1 MDIQEDMVIMLLF
14 VKIEKINGM
23 NSMILHA
30 MNVKKVLLIE
40 EVLIYYYMKEFL
52 SNYLNLILNNI

>member
-14 VKIEKINGM
+14 VKIEKINSM

-30 MNVKKVLLIE
+30 LNVKKAMLIE

-52 SNYLNLILNNI
+52 SSYLKLILNNS